1 MNPSL
6 GVINNLMSCQTKF
19 FTSTK
24 SWGRATVEVK
34 QLSTNWKVG
43 NSILLKLHVQVYLG
57 KTLRSYFG
65 NLKFCISD
73 IRFAI
78 KIRLLNMREEHLMH
92 NTWEAIC

>member
-43 NSILLKLHVQVYLG
+43 NSIPAQAACASVLGQDTSVLLWQHKVLD
-57 KTLRSYFG
+57 LRY
-65 NLKFCISD
+65 
-73 IRFAI
+73 
-78 KIRLLNMREEHLMH
+78 
-92 NTWEAIC
+92 